1 MSILMIVIMSIF
13 ILPFSIAMYYLLLV
27 KISTNTNKKVLTKKS
42 STPKTHLEKIP
53 KENIRKWQEFIKM
66 VEKLSLLSEEKS
78 KFQYIR
84 DVSLEKS
91 GLIRFS
97 LNEEMNESRIME
109 EFNII
114 KEYSSI
120 KMLITQKNIDKFT
133 SKTKR
138 INYQLTMGGLWELS
152 KDDFDNYCETKL
164 NPLFKMRM
172 EKIIQLVSDE
182 ELFTNMWPLVN
193 KYEITFNTVLNVI
206 DEYREMKTEQ
216 HLSEEIEDKILKI
229 IDNFEQDVTKVKK
242 QNKELK
248 DEIDK
253 GLEKSLNERLE
264 IEVELLNKTSTS

>member
-1 MSILMIVIMSIF
+1 
-13 ILPFSIAMYYLLLV
+13 
-27 KISTNTNKKVLTKKS
+27 
-42 STPKTHLEKIP
+42 
-53 KENIRKWQEFIKM
+53 M

-264 IEVELLNKTSTS
+264 IEVELLSKTSAS